1 MLPPSLNMLTPKPLL
16 ECLTEIEAAEFLPGD
31 MHAQLGTFAQPHT
44 RLDPSDITADEW
56 NSRLHEINPE
66 ILVSCWKTPALPTAL
81 PPALKYVCY
90 FAGSVKNLVSRKQIE
105 DGLLVTNWGH
115 SISRTVAEGALLHVL
130 SCLRRTPH
138 WAVQMHVH
146 GAWKNRTS
154 QTASLFGRRVG
165 VRGYGRVARAF
176 IELLRPFKCDI
187 GVLAPDMNLERARAD
202 GVRSIDS
209 IDVLMSENE
218 VVVELAP
225 LIDATRRSIT
235 EAHLRLLRPGS
246 VFVNVGRG
254 ATVDEDALERVAR
267 EGNIFVG
274 LDVFSQEP
282 LPADS
287 GFRGLNNVSLSPHL
301 AGPTSDRRRD
311 AGEHGL
317 NNIAAYLNGG
327 DLTGLITPGVY
338 DQST

>member
-1 MLPPSLNMLTPKPLL
+1 MLTPKPLL
-16 ECLTEIEAAEFLPGD
+16 ECLTEIETAEFLPGD
-31 MHAQLGTFAQPHT
+31 MHDQLGSFAQPHT
-44 RLDPSDITADEW
+44 RLDPSNITDDEW
-56 NSRLHEINPE
+56 TNRLHEINPE
-66 ILVSCWKTPALPTAL
+66 ILVSCWATPSLPATL

-90 FAGSVKNLVSRKQIE
+90 FAGSVKKLVTRKHIE
-105 DGLLVTNWGH
+105 DGLLVSNWGH

-130 SCLRRTPH
+130 SCLRRSPH

-146 GAWKNRTS
+146 GAWKVRTS

-165 VRGYGRVARAF
+165 LRGYGRVARAL

-187 GVLAPDMNLERARAD
+187 GVLAPDMTAERAKAD
-202 GVRSIDS
+202 GLRAIDS
-209 IDVLMSENE
+209 IDSLMSDND

-225 LIDATRRSIT
+225 LIDETHRSIT
-235 EAHLRLLRPGS
+235 EAHLRLLRPDS

-254 ATVDEDALERVAR
+254 ATVDENALERVAR
-267 EGNIFVG
+267 EGKILVG

-287 GFRGLNNVSLSPHL
+287 GFRGLSNVSLSPHL

-311 AGEHGL
+311 AGEHSL
-317 NNIAAYLNGG
+317 NNISAYLKGG
-327 DLTGLITPGVY
+327 DLLGQITPSVY

>member
-1 MLPPSLNMLTPKPLL
+1 MLTPKPLL
-16 ECLTEIEAAEFLPGD
+16 ECLTDIEAAEFLPGEL
-31 MHAQLGTFAQPHT
+31 HAQLGSFAQPHT
-44 RLDPSDITADEW
+44 RLDPSDLTADEW
-56 NSRLHEINPE
+56 SHRLKEINPE
-66 ILVSCWKTPALPTAL
+66 ILVSCWKTPSLPATL

-90 FAGSVKNLVSRKQIE
+90 FAGSVKKLVSRKHIE

-115 SISRTVAEGALLHVL
+115 SISRTVAEGALLHIL
-130 SCLRRTPH
+130 SCLRRSPH
-138 WAVQMHVH
+138 WAVQMHMH
-146 GAWKNRTS
+146 GAWKVRTS

-165 VRGYGRVARAF
+165 LRGYGRVARSL

-187 GVLAPDMNLERARAD
+187 GVLAPDMTAERAAADNLRA
-202 GVRSIDS
+202 IDS
-209 IDVLMSENE
+209 LDALMSEND

-235 EAHLRLLRPGS
+235 ETHLRLLRPGS

-287 GFRGLNNVSLSPHL
+287 GFRGLSNVSLSPHL

-327 DLTGLITPGVY
+327 DLVGQITPAVY

>member
-1 MLPPSLNMLTPKPLL
+1 MLTPKPLL
-16 ECLTEIEAAEFLPGD
+16 ECLTDIEAAEFLPGE
-31 MHAQLGTFAQPHT
+31 MHARLASFAEPHI
-44 RLDPSDITADEW
+44 RLDPSDITPDEW
-56 NSRLHEINPE
+56 TARLHEINPE
-66 ILVSCWKTPALPTAL
+66 ILVSCWKTPPLPTSL

-90 FAGSVKNLVSRKQIE
+90 FAGSVKKLVSRQQIE
-105 DGLLVTNWGH
+105 DGMLVTNWGY

-130 SCLRRTPH
+130 NCLRRTPH

-165 VRGYGRVARAF
+165 LRGYGRVAHAL

-187 GVLAPDMNLERARAD
+187 GVLAPDMTAERATADNVRA
-202 GVRSIDS
+202 IDS
-209 IDVLMSENE
+209 LDALMSENE
-218 VVVELAP
+218 VVIELAP

-235 EAHLRLLRPGS
+235 EEHLRLLRPGS

-282 LPADS
+282 LPPDS
-287 GFRGLNNVSLSPHL
+287 GFRGLSNVSLSPHL

>member
-1 MLPPSLNMLTPKPLL
+1 MLTPKPLL
-16 ECLTEIEAAEFLPGD
+16 ECLTEIEAAEFLPGE
-31 MHAQLGTFAQPHT
+31 MHAQLASYAQPHI
-44 RLDPSDITADEW
+44 RLDPSNMSDDEW
-56 NSRLHEINPE
+56 TSRLHEINPE
-66 ILVSCWKTPALPTAL
+66 ILVSCWATPSLPASL

-90 FAGSVKNLVSRKQIE
+90 FAGSVKKLVSRKQVE

-176 IELLRPFKCDI
+176 IKLLRPFKCDI
-187 GVLAPDMNLERARAD
+187 GVLAPDMTTERAATDNVRA
-202 GVRSIDS
+202 IDS
-209 IDVLMSENE
+209 LDALMSENE

-254 ATVDEDALERVAR
+254 ATVDEEALERVAR
-267 EGNIFVG
+267 EGKIFVG

-282 LPADS
+282 LPAES
-287 GFRGLNNVSLSPHL
+287 GFRGLKNVSLSPHL

-327 DLTGLITPGVY
+327 DFTGLITPGVY